1 MSPNLDVL
9 IPLFVKNGVAD
20 GHEILKRIQE
30 QHPSVTEKDMVRA
43 IERLQAMGK
52 ISLVESSTAE
62 LPTRIDLRDVE

>member
-9 IPLFVKNGVAD
+9 IPLFVKDGVAD

-30 QHPSVTEKDMVRA
+30 KYPSVTEKDMVRA
-43 IERLQAMGK
+43 IERLQARGK

>member
-30 QHPSVTEKDMVRA
+30 QYPSVTEKDMVRA
-43 IERLQAMGK
+43 IERLQARGK

-62 LPTRIDLRDVE
+62 LPTRIDLRDVD